1 VASKN
6 TLYAKLRNLTVKRK
20 PKESVLDYLQR
31 IRQVTIVLRDE
42 FPREVMDWTLWQE
55 MHLLAIT
62 DEHLFAYL
70 LLQLFAVVDFSKEGP
85 AKLAFP
91 NEEFAAAS
99 FWDWLQS
106 IAKALDASLQCFIL
120 DVTKH
125 TLYMEGAIAEWSFS
139 FRKRY
144 SQLHDISMDAPE
156 AAVPR
161 RGEAAK
167 ATNNGGSVD
176 GKKKKGAGGAG
187 GASQEVASGPPKK
200 GNGSGGAPRKVTG
213 CLNCGKTTC
222 NGQLTCYCSHCKRKY
237 VAKANP
243 ANPDHQACC
252 WQGNGEGQCASR
264 SAAGRGPKHLE
275 SVDSTPAPPA
285 PGKRKVTPTTEES
298 AEDTTQAAVPSSS
311 KKPRT
316 ESAAANTNNK

>member
-1 VASKN
+1 MGLDSFFNPKFIKSVRQKIVPASLTFATWNSTGTAAFSTTQVEDSKLWEAIILHLATYEVVHDSGKEVASKN

-187 GASQEVASGPPKK
+187 GAM
-200 GNGSGGAPRKVTG
+200 
-213 CLNCGKTTC
+213 
-222 NGQLTCYCSHCKRKY
+222 
-237 VAKANP
+237 
-243 ANPDHQACC
+243 
-252 WQGNGEGQCASR
+252 
-264 SAAGRGPKHLE
+264 
-275 SVDSTPAPPA
+275 
-285 PGKRKVTPTTEES
+285 
-298 AEDTTQAAVPSSS
+298 
-311 KKPRT
+311 
-316 ESAAANTNNK
+316 